1 MIKMLSQALPEFLLS
16 VALSGREAGYYSPY
30 VGRRQGKAPHGR
42 KHTLS
47 RCLDEEVGGGQ
58 WPGCILGKVI
68 ELFWAS
74 VIF

>member
-58 WPGCILGKVI
+58 
-68 ELFWAS
+68 
-74 VIF
+74 